1 MEITYA
7 SGRLGLR
14 LFHLVLLGALLSAGC
29 GQRETYPV
37 RGTVLYEGKPAVGAV
52 VFLHPAGAS
61 EPMRSRPSG
70 RVGKDGSFSITT
82 PNLGDGAKP
91 GDYLVTVVWR
101 AEAGPGDSEEDED
114 LLPARY
120 LDPKTSGLRITVKPG
135 QNDLEPFN
143 LRP

>member
-1 MEITYA
+1 MSA

-14 LFHLVLLGALLSAGC
+14 LSPFALVLAGALLGTGC
-29 GQRETYPV
+29 GQRDAYPV
-37 RGTVLYEGKPAVGAV
+37 RGRVLYEGKPAVGAV
-52 VFLHPAGAS
+52 VFLHPVDLS
-61 EPMRSRPSG
+61 EPTRSRPSG
-70 RVGKDGSFSITT
+70 RVGKDGSFSIST

-91 GDYLVTVVWR
+91 GEYLVTVVWR

-120 LDPKTSGLRITVKPG
+120 LDPKTSGLRITVKAG
-135 QNDLEPFN
+135 ANDLEPFD